1 MTPILPASTDE
12 EAALEIVR
20 RLTKAG
26 FFAYWVGGC
35 VRNRL
40 LGLPAEDID
49 IATNA
54 RLDQVEKV
62 FDKVRRVGAKFGVC
76 LVSLYGV
83 QTEVATFRTEG
94 PYLDHRRPESVVFA
108 GPEEDARRRDF
119 TINAL
124 FFDPIEERVID
135 YVGGRK
141 DLEARLVRCVGDPG
155 QRIEEDALR
164 ILRGI
169 RFAARLEFEIE
180 KRTFAALRRHAK
192 DLEHISAERIRD
204 ELVRMLTGPHRARAL
219 DLMEAAGALAVILPE
234 VADMRGVAQPPQYH
248 PEGDVWTHTKAA
260 LDALENPSPV
270 LAMAT
275 LLHDVGKPVT
285 YEEAPD
291 RIRFHNHDDVGA
303 EIAEQVCRRLRFSN
317 EEIDAIVAIVRRHMA
332 FLNLQK
338 MRPAKVA
345 RFLASPTIDDEIEMH
360 RADCIA
366 SHGGLENY
374 EFARSKLE
382 EARAEHPEILPPP
395 LLTGDDLIGMGY
407 KPGPVFSKILDAVQE
422 QQLEGGLGSSK
433 AAKKWVMEQ
442 FPAK

>member
-1 MTPILPASTDE
+1 MTPISPASTDE
-12 EAALEIVR
+12 QAALEIVW
-20 RLTKAG
+20 RLGEAG
-26 FFAYWVGGC
+26 FRAYWVGGC

-49 IATNA
+49 IATDS
-54 RLDQVEKV
+54 RPDQVEEV
-62 FDKVRRVGAKFGVC
+62 FDRVRHVGAKFGVC

-94 PYLDHRRPESVVFA
+94 PYLDHRRPESVAFA

-124 FFDPIEERVID
+124 FFDPIEDRVID

-141 DLEARLVRCVGDPG
+141 DLEARVVRCVGNPD

-169 RFAARLEFEIE
+169 RFAARLKFEIE
-180 KRTFAALRRHAK
+180 KRTFAALGRHAR

-204 ELVRMLTGPHRARAL
+204 ELVRMLTGPHPARAL
-219 DLMEAAGALAVILPE
+219 DLMDAAGALEVILPE

-275 LLHDVGKPVT
+275 LLHDVGKPPT

-303 EIAEQVCRRLRFSN
+303 EIAERVCRRLRFSN
-317 EEIDAIVAIVRRHMA
+317 EEIEAIVSIVKRHMA

-374 EFARSKLE
+374 EFAREKLE
-382 EARAEHPEILPPP
+382 EARTAHPEVLPPP
-395 LLTGDDLIGMGY
+395 LLTGDDLIKMGY
-407 KPGPVFSKILDAVQE
+407 KPGPVYSKILDAVEE
-422 QQLEGGLGSSK
+422 QQLEGNLGSREE
-433 AAKKWVMEQ
+433 AKKWVMEQ